1 VHRGSE
7 CAIVVLYK
15 PVPNGYRC
23 EVIMRRFLSF
33 LLVFFGACALGTG
46 IAQAEGDNSI
56 STSSPAAGEVVALAP
71 TQIQLR
77 FTLPVGGA
85 EAVAQ
90 MGLVLTCESRIINLG
105 TPQLGPDGVTVSAAL
120 TQILENGDCRVEWSL
135 PDGSSGSFTFVSNV
149 QTTTTAPA
157 DPGTTDTTVPVA
169 PGPDGETEELRLG
182 GPLGL
187 MKWLAFF
194 FVSALV
200 GGLIFVKI
208 AWPEGVEYG
217 ITERYFR
224 IISIAAILTLV
235 GQIIIYTAQQS
246 GGTIGGSLSPT
257 SWGPASET
265 NEGRALLLRL
275 VAVGGLTFFA
285 WITERI
291 FNEATIVLS
300 TSLLAFTILTFGF
313 DRATGRAVILGIVIA
328 VLHMAFVALWVG
340 AVAIIW
346 RVILHGPGDI
356 DLVHALRGWYR
367 IATPVSVGIIIT
379 GAIQVWRIDGISL
392 INSGHGRVVLLKT
405 ALVVVMLFVNAAVRQ
420 FVLVGMRRANSLNQ
434 KVVYRL
440 KRPVGLELSL
450 SIVVLAA
457 STWLLSMRPPYILL
471 PDEGP
476 RVEYAIVQDL
486 EGADRFRVRL
496 SITPGNVGENK
507 VLVELFGPSR
517 IQNFVVTFTP
527 ENPNFS
533 GYTLNVPLTRPGAA
547 LITEDMGMRFLA
559 PGLWNVSITGVT
571 TIGELE
577 PLTTQFIIADG
588 TTVTTVPKQG
598 LATVTTTVPPAAT
611 TVPAVN
617 TTVPG
622 TTIAPAAT
630 TIAPSANPT
639 TTAPP
644 SNS

>member
-33 LLVFFGACALGTG
+33 LLMFFGAIALGTG

-85 EAVAQ
+85 DAVAQ

-120 TQILENGDCRVEWSL
+120 TQILENGNCRVEWSL

-157 DPGTTDTTVPVA
+157 EPGTTDSTIPVT
-169 PGPDGETEELRLG
+169 PGPDSEGEELRLG

-187 MKWLAFF
+187 VKWLAFF

-235 GQIIIYTAQQS
+235 GQIIIYSAQQS
-246 GGTIGGSLSPT
+246 GGTIGGSLSPA
-257 SWGPASET
+257 SWGPAGET

-275 VAVGGLTFFA
+275 VAVCGLTFFA

-300 TSLLAFTILTFGF
+300 TALLAFTILTFGF
-313 DRATGRAVILGIVIA
+313 DRASGRAVILGIVIA

-367 IATPVSVGIIIT
+367 IATPVSIGIIVT

-392 INSGHGRVVLLKT
+392 INSGHGRVVLLKI
-405 ALVVVMLFVNAAVRQ
+405 ALVIVMLFVNAAVRQ

-486 EGADRFRVRL
+486 EGSDRFRVRL

-571 TIGELE
+571 TIGELT
-577 PLTTQFIIADG
+577 PLTSQFIIADG
-588 TTVTTVPKQG
+588 TTVTTLPKQG
-598 LATVTTTVPPAAT
+598 LTTVTTTVPPVA
-611 TVPAVN
+611 

-622 TTIAPAAT
+622 TTIAPD
-630 TIAPSANPT
+630 PSPT

-644 SNS
+644 SGN